1 MKYIHYATLVEAR
14 EELEGIAKSTEGIYL
29 DAKDSQEL
37 LSSLEKTLQI
47 EYEILDE
54 KGKVIAK
61 GSVGGEGVWVMEGTY
76 TLRLL
81 LEPETLE
88 MTITVKPGQ
97 KSSFILKKEKG
108 KWIIK
113 EQE

>member
-1 MKYIHYATLVEAR
+1 MES
-14 EELEGIAKSTEGIYL
+14 IAKSTQGTYL

-54 KGKVIAK
+54 KGKVAAK
-61 GSVGGEGVWVMEGTY
+61 GFAGGERVRVMEGTY

-81 LEPETLE
+81 LEPEPLE
-88 MTITVKPGQ
+88 ITVIIKPGI
-97 KSSFILKKEKG
+97 KTMLLLKKVDG
-108 KWIIK
+108 KWVIE